1 MRTLRYMVLALLFL
15 LLVVVVIGFFLPAKV
30 HMERSIEINRNTPTI
45 FKTINSLNNFNKWSP
60 WYEYDVNAEYTLSG
74 AQSGVG
80 SKLSWSGNNKIGTGS
95 NEIIESKLDSYIKTK
110 FFFGK
115 SEKPAF
121 SMLSLLQKENTTKVT
136 WAFNNDFGYNVFYRY
151 FGLVLEDMIAP
162 DYERGLKY
170 LKKHV
175 ESLPL
180 YDYSNISI
188 TETYAEDTYAY
199 QSKSGLSHEQ
209 ITPAIAAAYGKLIGF
224 ITKNKITMNGSPKIV
239 NLSTSDDEYRFL
251 AVIPVGNNS
260 VVDEN
265 NEIRSY
271 TSYQGKAI
279 KLVHK
284 GSYNNFDASYD
295 ILFAYMS
302 QNNLQN
308 NGNSWEDFVTDP
320 ANVSEDQL
328 ITNIYQPIK

>member
-1 MRTLRYMVLALLFL
+1 MVLALLFL
-15 LLVVVVIGFFLPAKV
+15 LLVVVVIGFFLPSKV
-30 HMERSIEINRNTPTI
+30 HLERSIEINRNPATI
-45 FKTINSLNNFNKWSP
+45 FKVINSLNNFNKWSP
-60 WYEYDVNAEYTLSG
+60 WYEYDVNAEYTLTG
-74 AQSGVG
+74 AKTGVG
-80 SKLSWSGNNKIGTGS
+80 SKLSWSGNDKIGTGS

-121 SMLSLLQKENTTKVT
+121 SMISLLPQDETTKVT

-151 FGLVLEDMIAP
+151 FGLVLEEMIAP
-162 DYERGLKY
+162 DYEKGLKY
-170 LKKHV
+170 LKKHA

-188 TETYAEDTYAY
+188 TETQAQGAYAY
-199 QSKSGLSHEQ
+199 RSQSGLSHDE

-224 ITKNKITMNGSPKIV
+224 ITKNKVAMNGSPKIV
-239 NLSTSDDEYRFL
+239 NLSTTSDAYQFL
-251 AVIPVGNNS
+251 AVIPVNDNS
-260 VVDEN
+260 ISDEN
-265 NEIRSY
+265 NEIQAY
-271 TSYQGKAI
+271 NSYQGKAV

-284 GSYNNFDASYD
+284 GSYKNFDASYD
-295 ILFAYMS
+295 ILYAYMS
-302 QNNLQN
+302 QNNLQK

-320 ANVSEDQL
+320 ANVSEDLL